1 MSSLRQIIYEQLL
14 NAEQPMTYGQLK
26 FNFEPAAWRKVAAS
40 LTSLHNSALLVRSGT
55 SRRYA
60 YRLSDEFRERLL
72 RRENGAATRLRRK
85 PTNAVERNPHRVG
98 NAPQPVWPAEPAT
111 SDIKPSLGTICCEDE
126 EELPPVIGERY
137 TDVMQR
143 IGLE

>member
-1 MSSLRQIIYEQLL
+1 MSALRQGIYEQLL
-14 NAEQPMTYGQLK
+14 RAEQPMTYGLLK
-26 FNFEPAAWRKVAAS
+26 LHFEPADWQKVAAT
-40 LTSLHNSALLVRSGT
+40 LTSLHNSGLLVRSGT

-85 PTNAVERNPHRVG
+85 PTNAVERNSHRIG
-98 NAPQPVWPAEPAT
+98 NAPQPVWPAEPAG
-111 SDIKPSLGTICCEDE
+111 SDIKPSLGTICGEGE
-126 EELPPVIGERY
+126 EELAPVIGERY
-137 TDVMQR
+137 VDVMHR